1 MEKQKVIVICGP
13 TASGKTALSI
23 ELAKKINGE
32 IVSCDSMQIYK
43 EMDIGTA
50 KPTLEEMQG
59 IKHYMIGI
67 ISPNERY
74 SVADYKKDAKKA
86 IREILNKGK
95 VPIVVGGTG
104 LYIDSLIYE
113 IEYQDIEFD
122 KEYREHLEKE
132 VKEKGLEELYNVAKE
147 IDPEAIEK
155 ISKNDKKRIL
165 RILEIYHATG
175 ENKTEQERK
184 SRQKEVEY
192 DYKVYALNMD
202 REKLYDR
209 INKRVD
215 KMIEEGLIQEVEK
228 IYKKYNDFPT
238 AMQGLGYK
246 EVVEYL
252 EGKLTKEEMIEKI
265 KQETRRY
272 AKRQLTWFR
281 KNKQT
286 IWLDVGKNTIQNN
299 IEIILEGLKVERT
312 NKEANKS

>member
-23 ELAKKINGE
+23 ELAKKVNGE

-59 IKHYMIGI
+59 IKHYMIGM